1 MTLRVG
7 TSNSTATRGE
17 KLLTRNN
24 VLSDF
29 RPSDHNH
36 EACIHQALD
45 TANAVCRERGL
56 RLTPL
61 RRRVLELV
69 WQQHMPVGAYDL
81 LDALRG
87 DGRRA
92 DPPTVYRAL
101 EFLLENGFVH
111 RIESLNAYVGCG
123 EPAHAHSGQF
133 LICGNCNRVAELE
146 DTAILQLIREKA
158 DDLGFRMSQQT
169 IEVTGLCGECREQ
182 A

>member
-1 MTLRVG
+1 MPRP
-7 TSNSTATRGE
+7 NI
-17 KLLTRNN
+17 
-24 VLSDF
+24 LSDF
-29 RPSDHNH
+29 RPRGHNH
-36 EACIHQALD
+36 QACIHEALD
-45 TANAVCRERGL
+45 TADAVCRERGL

-69 WQQHMPVGAYDL
+69 WQRHAPVGAYDL

-123 EPAHAHSGQF
+123 EPGDAHSGQF

-146 DTAILQLIREKA
+146 DPAISQLISEKA
-158 DDLGFRMSQQT
+158 GDLGFRINQQT
-169 IEVTGLCGECREQ
+169 IEVTGLCGECRDQ
-182 A
+182 TRADHAT